1 MKDFILFSFRYIKK
15 QLRDIHEDTNIFKD
29 NLNISDNN
37 NINQSPIIDN
47 DKAFLLND
55 KLLVMNNILND
66 SDTLIFELKTL
77 IYNLKETDNIY
88 QLGLELLTPLS
99 KELAK
104 ILQLLQTEIIV
115 ETTRS
120 PSPSR
125 DCIYSNRSNKSNFST
140 VEKSINEINK
150 NDSFTNKSFFISLEK
165 PVLLSNHLYL
175 EALQKKIEEVKELKH
190 ALLEIAKASVNDEVF
205 YFLLY
210 LNCIYN

>member
-1 MKDFILFSFRYIKK
+1 M
-15 QLRDIHEDTNIFKD
+15 
-29 NLNISDNN
+29 NISDNN
-37 NINQSPIIDN
+37 NTNQSPLIDN

-104 ILQLLQTEIIV
+104 ILQILQTEIIA

-125 DCIYSNRSNKSNFST
+125 DCRYSNRSNKSNFST
-140 VEKSINEINK
+140 VEKSINELNK
-150 NDSFTNKSFFISLEK
+150 NDSFANKSFFISMEK
-165 PVLLSNHLYL
+165 PVILSNHLYL

-190 ALLEIAKASVNDEVF
+190 ALLEIAKASVNDEVQYIVVF
-205 YFLLY
+205 
-210 LNCIYN
+210 